1 MIATLAAG
9 LAHAEP
15 RRTVTVPTGT
25 PEERLGEY
33 AQIWRSAALPTEPPV
48 AQRAP
53 RVVRLVPEKES

>member
-15 RRTVTVPTGT
+15 RRVTVPTGT
-25 PEERLGEY
+25 PEERLEQY
-33 AQIWRSAALPTEPPV
+33 AAYWRATALPTEAPV
-48 AQRAP
+48 APRTP